1 LAEIAM
7 SAASTKTMNAVRFM
21 REARRYQSNSSVGR
35 FAAAAEYRA
44 GCGLVR

>member
-1 LAEIAM
+1 LAEIAV
-7 SAASTKTMNAVRFM
+7 SAASTRTMNAVRFM

-35 FAAAAEYRA
+35 SAAVSEYRA